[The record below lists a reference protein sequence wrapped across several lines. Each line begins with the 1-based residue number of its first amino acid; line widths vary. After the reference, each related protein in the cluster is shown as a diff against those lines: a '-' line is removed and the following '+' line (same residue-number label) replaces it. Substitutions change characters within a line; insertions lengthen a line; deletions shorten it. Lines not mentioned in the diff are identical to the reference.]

1 MPECQSRTEATS
13 PGWTHTSIVNIQ
25 KISGQPHREHEE
37 DEQEKISS
45 TAVLR
50 LQSFNRIGFR
60 RRRCGRNCMM
70 DNYHFILREARPV
83 HLTLELVILH
93 INPGAVGRQERV
105 KQPLGVASFPRSD
118 QTTTADCSC
127 GVRRRTPPGGA
138 TGMYRVDQ
146 CRDALNPTIGAVLPQ
161 QQ

>member
-1 MPECQSRTEATS
+1 MNKRRYPRLRC
-13 PGWTHTSIVNIQ
+13 
-25 KISGQPHREHEE
+25 SGCNR
-37 DEQEKISS
+37 S
-45 TAVLR
+45 T
-50 LQSFNRIGFR
+50 IGFR

-93 INPGAVGRQERV
+93 INPSAVGRQERV

-146 CRDALNPTIGAVLPQ
+146 CRNALNPTIGAVLPQ